1 MIKLGVY
8 LESSPEGGGTYQ
20 YNLSI
25 LDSLSTFDS
34 SSYIVYVFYL
44 DRSWEKI
51 LHNNFKKVH
60 FKNPLFFRA
69 LGKLYKFLD
78 KSKDG
83 LRRSS
88 MIFNPIVST
97 INKSD
102 CDLMIFPSQDALSYL
117 VNKKSLSTI
126 HDLMHRYEP
135 EFQEYKNGEYERRE
149 KHYALMCEF
158 SDGILVD
165 SEIGKNHVIESYN
178 LSSSRIFVLPFVP
191 PTYLL
196 NSKMV
201 NVKQKYNL
209 PERYL
214 FYPAQFWEHKNH
226 LNLIESFKIL
236 IQKGYDINLVLVGS
250 KKNNFNK
257 VIDKINSY
265 KLSNRVFVLGYVS
278 NDEMFSLYKNALMTT
293 FVSLLGPTNIPV
305 MEALTIGSPLICS
318 NVYAMPDQVGDAGLL
333 VNPKDP
339 EDISNKI
346 ELLLNDRMLIA
357 DLIVKGKKKVD
368 NYTQIEFTHKLK
380 SIIEKILKT

>member
-1 MIKLGVY
+1 MTKLGVY

-34 SSYIVYVFYL
+34 SFYIVYVFYL

-60 FKNPLFFRA
+60 VKNPLFFRA

-78 KSKDG
+78 KSKNG

-88 MIFNPIVST
+88 MIFNPVIST

-102 CDLMIFPSQDALSYL
+102 CDLIIFPSQDALSYQ

-178 LSSSRIFVLPFVP
+178 LSSNKIFVLPFVP

-196 NSKMV
+196 SSKMV

-257 VIDKINSY
+257 VIDKINRY
-265 KLSNRVFVLGYVS
+265 KLSNRIFVLGYVN
-278 NDEMFSLYKNALMTT
+278 NDEMFSLYKNALMTI

-318 NVYAMPDQVGDAGLL
+318 NVYAMPDQVGDAALL
-333 VNPKDP
+333 VDPKNP

-346 ELLLNDRMLIA
+346 ELLLNDKMLIA
-357 DLIVKGKKKVD
+357 DLITKGKKKVE
-368 NYTQIEFTHKLK
+368 NYTQMEFTHRLEN
-380 SIIEKILKT
+380 IIEKILNT